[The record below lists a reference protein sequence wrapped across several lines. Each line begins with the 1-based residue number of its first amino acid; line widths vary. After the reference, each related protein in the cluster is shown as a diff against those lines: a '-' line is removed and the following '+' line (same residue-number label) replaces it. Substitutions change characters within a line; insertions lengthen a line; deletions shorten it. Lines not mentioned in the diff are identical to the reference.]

1 MSTTNICTNAAVQR
15 LARRLQLPDNTT
27 EVVLRLKA
35 GELAT
40 MTITRLLTPQEAEE
54 IGAWYGVEN
63 LQRQP
68 QETTTSTLEPA
79 GLPPLAPARTM
90 VDPLEEQQRQELI
103 EQLYHCAGRD
113 NPEHPQHATYTG
125 LYQEWMAQQA
135 EQNAG

>member
-1 MSTTNICTNAAVQR
+1 MTTPNLCTTTAVNR
-15 LARRLQLPDNTT
+15 LARRLQLPDTTT

-40 MTITRLLTPQEAEE
+40 ITITRLLTPQEAEE

-63 LQRQP
+63 MQRQP
-68 QETTTSTLEPA
+68 QETTTATLKPA
-79 GLPPLAPARTM
+79 ALPPLEPARTM

-103 EQLYHCAGRD
+103 EQLYHCAGRG

-125 LYQEWMAQQA
+125 LYQEWMAQQTS
-135 EQNAG
+135 QNAG